1 MWKLLF
7 FYLNLGKQ
15 DKTDDYIYG
24 QALAWLKSSLLDHY
38 DFVWV
43 KEQTSDLTVVK
54 YGMPQGS
61 VLGPLPF

>member
-1 MWKLLF
+1 MF
-7 FYLNLGKQ
+7 FYLNLGKKR